1 MRIAGLWRYPVKGLL
16 GETAEAATFDGRGMT
31 GDRNWAVVGLDG
43 KLGSGKT
50 TRRFRRMPNLFT
62 MSARTHDR
70 EVLVTVNG
78 WEGSVTDPTT
88 AARVSEVIGE
98 RVTLEPER
106 VVPHHDEGG
115 VHVVTTTS
123 LRLIDGVDV
132 RRLRP
137 NVLIECSGEGP
148 IEDSWIGM
156 HLRMGAVDLRV
167 VQRMPRCVA
176 RPVRAPVRTRDP
188 LDDRES
194 ERRVSWRRR
203 RGLAPRQ
210 GRHSPTRQGI
220 GLFLI
225 AGPT

>member
-16 GETAEAATFDGRGMT
+16 GETVEAATFDDRGMT

-137 NVLIECSGEGP
+137 NVLIDCSGEGP

-156 HLRMGAVDLRV
+156 HLRMGSVDLRV
-167 VQRMPRCVA
+167 VQRMPRCVMTTLA
-176 RPVRAPVRTRDP
+176 QFELPFAPGILSTIENRNGGSLGVVAEVSHPGKVAIRQPVRA
-188 LDDRES
+188 
-194 ERRVSWRRR
+194 
-203 RGLAPRQ
+203 LA
-210 GRHSPTRQGI
+210 SS
-220 GLFLI
+220 
-225 AGPT
+225 